1 MPKTYWVYILTNEH
15 ETVLYVG
22 VTSNIERRMREHS
35 EGKFDGFTKK
45 YNLKKLVY
53 LEEFSDVDD
62 AIYREKQLKNWNRS
76 WKEDL
81 ISENNPDWASLFEA
95 TT

>member
-15 ETVLYVG
+15 DTVLYVG

-35 EGKFDGFTKK
+35 EGKFDGFTKQ

-53 LEEFSDVDD
+53 LEEVF
-62 AIYREKQLKNWNRS
+62 RRG
-76 WKEDL
+76 
-81 ISENNPDWASLFEA
+81 
-95 TT
+95 